1 MTRPANPALVYGI
14 LRCASDLIAEKG
26 PDGVTLREVAARV
39 GVTTTTLHYYFGSKD
54 GLMAALRAAAVE
66 ALAAALT
73 AAGVGDAPAAEQLRA
88 TGRAFVGWAS
98 EAPHRYTLVF
108 AVTSA
113 GAAGAGEPAD
123 APRMLRTR
131 LREILERGRRR
142 GDLTFDDAELQAS
155 LALCWLAGVAVVAF
169 ARFLPAEQQTAA
181 EALADGALSAFL
193 APISQSA
200 KAARPE
206 ADQVA
211 EVADIRS
218 RQPAEARELSDD
230 ELEQLAAAGLQD
242 GSFLDFRQDL
252 S

>member
-1 MTRPANPALVYGI
+1 M
-14 LRCASDLIAEKG
+14 
-26 PDGVTLREVAARV
+26 
-39 GVTTTTLHYYFGSKD
+39 
-54 GLMAALRAAAVE
+54 
-66 ALAAALT
+66 
-73 AAGVGDAPAAEQLRA
+73 
-88 TGRAFVGWAS
+88 
-98 EAPHRYTLVF
+98 
-108 AVTSA
+108 
-113 GAAGAGEPAD
+113 
-123 APRMLRTR
+123 
-131 LREILERGRRR
+131 
-142 GDLTFDDAELQAS
+142 ELQAS